1 MLDADATPPEEEA
14 NNRQFT
20 FAPPEEKAPPETQA
34 GPPTPVEA
42 DVAEVTELDP
52 AVAFG
57 REMAGMAGYKAG
69 GSHRKAAE
77 IAQGLHGRQGLT
89 YDDIIAATG
98 KAGYRRDLANAI
110 AHTMGISQPQAEQ
123 VVQAAQAGDSQAQEV
138 VEEAANNNPQFTF
151 ADKKDDGPAG
161 GELLELSE
169 DKHYASWDSLLK
181 GLNIR

>member
-1 MLDADATPPEEEA
+1 M
-14 NNRQFT
+14 
-20 FAPPEEKAPPETQA
+20 
-34 GPPTPVEA
+34 
-42 DVAEVTELDP
+42 
-52 AVAFG
+52 
-57 REMAGMAGYKAG
+57 
-69 GSHRKAAE
+69 
-77 IAQGLHGRQGLT
+77 HGRQGLT

-138 VEEAANNNPQFTF
+138 DEEAANNNPQFTF